1 MRKYILP
8 LLLVMLVAVSC
19 KNIDLNGALDSE
31 YLDVRVTYVG
41 STYAELNIQY
51 PSDFTPDP
59 SQLKIINRKNDRSMS
74 FSMSNLSSVKL
85 TGLNPSST
93 YTFYVILPKKKSDS
107 YYNDYSYVLISR
119 KDITVK
125 TTAK

>member
-19 KNIDLNGALDSE
+19 KNIDLNGAVEDSE

-74 FSMSNLSSVKL
+74 FSMSDLSSVKL
-85 TGLNPSST
+85 TGLNPSNT
-93 YTFYVILPKKKSDS
+93 YTFYVILPKEKF
-107 YYNDYSYVLISR
+107 YYDDYSYVLISR